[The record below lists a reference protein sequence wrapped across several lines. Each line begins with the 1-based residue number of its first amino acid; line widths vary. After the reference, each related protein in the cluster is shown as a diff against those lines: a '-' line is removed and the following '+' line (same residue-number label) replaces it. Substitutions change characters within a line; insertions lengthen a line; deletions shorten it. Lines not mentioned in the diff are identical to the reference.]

1 MADKF
6 IYLNSGVPT
15 EKEATVQSTGATEAG
30 KVIAADANGKLDESW
45 LPTGIGA
52 DVAIIPASENLSAG
66 DLVNV
71 FDDTGTTKVRKAD
84 ASTAGKHAHGFVL
97 AGVTSGQNA
106 SVYFEG
112 TITGLTD
119 VPAGDLYLSA
129 ATPGAAT
136 ATAPSGTGKVV
147 QRIGVGV
154 SSTSLNFEGGQR
166 YVLA

>member
-1 MADKF
+1 MANK
-6 IYLNSGVPT
+6 YLGLNAGVPT
-15 EKEATVQSTGATEAG
+15 EVEGLVQSAGAGDAG
-30 KVIAADANGKLDESW
+30 KIVALDATGKLDETL

-52 DVAIIPASENLSAG
+52 DVAVIPASENLSVG

-71 FDDTGTTKVRKAD
+71 FDDSGTTKARKAD
-84 ASTAGKHAHGFVL
+84 ASTAGKHAHGFVT
-97 AGVTSGQNA
+97 ASVTSGQNA

-112 TITGLTD
+112 TVSGLD
-119 VPAGDLYLSA
+119 SVPAGDLYLSA
-129 ATPGAAT
+129 TTPGGFT

-154 SSTSLNFEGGQR
+154 TSTSLNFEAGQR